1 MNENFCER
9 IAQLIEYYAE
19 GKNTVFAK
27 KIGVGEGNVRS
38 WLSGTLP
45 KLDVLAKI
53 AKNCE
58 KLDLYWL
65 LTGEGSML
73 RTETPTE
80 TSAKPSDGA
89 DLGGIDVEKMLDT
102 IATQARII
110 ERLQLKIESLE
121 AHQKQNEA

>member
-1 MNENFCER
+1 MLKFVAY
-9 IAQLIEYYAE
+9 AQDISLI
-19 GKNTVFAK
+19 
-27 KIGVGEGNVRS
+27 
-38 WLSGTLP
+38 
-45 KLDVLAKI
+45 
-53 AKNCE
+53 
-58 KLDLYWL
+58 WL
-65 LTGEGSML
+65 LSGEGSML

-89 DLGGIDVEKMLDT
+89 DLGDGERETMLQT